1 LFQFSLQRILDYRR
15 QVRERIENEME
26 VLFARINAE
35 RLSLESCRREM
46 ESWADSLRDKESG
59 QTLDL
64 NEIRLIYRYIEALE
78 QRIVE
83 HLHTIQQL
91 NRELEGKR
99 NEYLAASQAEKI
111 MEKLKE
117 KEWTTFAESLN
128 KQERTLL
135 DEAAS
140 RSHGHGAWE

>member
-15 QVRERIENEME
+15 QVRERIEHEME

-46 ESWADSLRDKESG
+46 ESWKDSLRAKESG
-59 QTLDL
+59 QALDL
-64 NEIRLIYRYIEALE
+64 NEIRLIYRYLEALE
-78 QRIVE
+78 QRTVE
-83 HLHTIQQL
+83 HLLNIQKL
-91 NRELEGKR
+91 NRELEEKR

-117 KEWTTFAESLN
+117 KEWTTLVESLN
-128 KQERTLL
+128 KQERAFL
-135 DEAAS
+135 DEVAS
-140 RSHGHGAWE
+140 RSHGYGVWE

>member
-1 LFQFSLQRILDYRR
+1 MFQFSLQRILDYRGL
-15 QVRERIENEME
+15 VREGIENEME

-46 ESWADSLRDKESG
+46 ESWKDSLRDKESG

-64 NEIRLIYRYIEALE
+64 NEITLIYRYIEALE
-78 QRIVE
+78 KRAV
-83 HLHTIQQL
+83 LHENTIQQL
-91 NRELEGKR
+91 NRELDEKR
-99 NEYLAASQAEKI
+99 NEYLSASQAEKI

-117 KEWTTFAESLN
+117 KEWTTFVESLN
-128 KQERTLL
+128 RQERALL

-140 RSHGHGAWE
+140 RSHGYGARE